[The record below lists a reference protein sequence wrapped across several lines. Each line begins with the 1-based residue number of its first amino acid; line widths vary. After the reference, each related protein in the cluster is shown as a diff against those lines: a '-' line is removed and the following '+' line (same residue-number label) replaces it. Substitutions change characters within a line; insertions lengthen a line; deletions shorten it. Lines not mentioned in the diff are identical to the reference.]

1 MIIGTGVTGRRPAR
15 LNRLDRWGRT
25 VLLLSLSTLVVACST
40 LRIGYSQADTLA
52 YWWLDRALDFTA
64 VQTPQV
70 RQALSRWQ
78 GWHRTRQLP
87 EDLALLEQVAQEV
100 ASDTTSAQSC
110 RWWTT
115 VQGRQAT
122 YLQAL
127 VEPMAEVLVSLDEA
141 QLRHLHAHFDTSNRE
156 WRDNYLRGDS
166 DQRHR
171 ASAERITDRA
181 ETLYGRID
189 SAQRRFIS
197 ERLRSSPWDPNRWLQ
212 ERQRQQQET
221 LATLRAIAQPGL
233 DKGQRGALL
242 RTWVGRTVRPDDET
256 ARQYREQ
263 LVRFQCE
270 LAADLHNRT
279 TPEQRQHAVERLR
292 DWSADLRS
300 AAAAMATAR

>member
-1 MIIGTGVTGRRPAR
+1 MIIGNGVTGQRPGR
-15 LNRLDRWGRT
+15 LKRWART
-25 VLLLSLSTLVVACST
+25 VSVLSVLTLLAACGT

-52 YWWLDRALDFTA
+52 YWWLDRSLDFTA
-64 VQTPQV
+64 TQAPQV

-87 EDLALLEQVAQEV
+87 EDLALLEQVSREA
-100 ASDTTSAQSC
+100 ASDMTPAQSC
-110 RWWTT
+110 RWWKT
-115 VQGRQAT
+115 VQGRQDT

-141 QLRHLHAHFDTSNRE
+141 QLRHLHTHFDTSNHE

-181 ETLYGRID
+181 ETVYGRID

-197 ERLRSSPWDPNRWLQ
+197 ERLRSSPWDPGRWLQ

-221 LATLRAIAQPGL
+221 LATLRAVAQPGL
-233 DKGQRGALL
+233 DKAQRSALL
-242 RTWVGRTVRPDDET
+242 RTWAGRTVRPDDEV

-279 TPEQRQHAVERLR
+279 TPEQRQHAVERLQG
-292 DWSADLRS
+292 WSADLRS
-300 AAAAMATAR
+300 AAAAMGAAR